1 MEHTFEALGL
11 RAALV
16 TALAEQGIT
25 TPTEIQQ
32 KMIPEILSGKDVI
45 GRSETGSGKTLA
57 YLLPIFEKLD
67 MNIRGTQAIILTP
80 THELAAQVY
89 HQAELLQ
96 ENAGIAAGC
105 VLLIGAA
112 GIGRQLEKLKAK
124 MAGGAADEMLSKKVD
139 INGVAVLAAE
149 VKDMDANA
157 MRTLGDQLKNKLGS
171 GVIVLAG
178 AAGGKVSLMAMATD
192 DAVKKG
198 AHAGNIIKAAAAVC
212 GGGGGGRPNMA
223 QAGGKDASKIADA
236 LEKAKEIVAEQMK

>member
-124 MAGGAADEMLSKKVD
+124 PRIVVGSVGRILDLIRKKKIQALPCVD
-139 INGVAVLAAE
+139 NVPL
-149 VKDMDANA
+149 
-157 MRTLGDQLKNKLGS
+157 LK
-171 GVIVLAG
+171 
-178 AAGGKVSLMAMATD
+178 
-192 DAVKKG
+192 
-198 AHAGNIIKAAAAVC
+198 
-212 GGGGGGRPNMA
+212 
-223 QAGGKDASKIADA
+223 GKDDG
-236 LEKAKEIVAEQMK
+236 E

>member
-1 MEHTFEALGL
+1 M
-11 RAALV
+11 
-16 TALAEQGIT
+16 
-25 TPTEIQQ
+25 
-32 KMIPEILSGKDVI
+32 
-45 GRSETGSGKTLA
+45 
-57 YLLPIFEKLD
+57 
-67 MNIRGTQAIILTP
+67 
-80 THELAAQVY
+80 
-89 HQAELLQ
+89 
-96 ENAGIAAGC
+96 
-105 VLLIGAA
+105 
-112 GIGRQLEKLKAK
+112 KAK

>member
-112 GIGRQLEKLKAK
+112 GIGRQMEKLKAK
-124 MAGGAADEMLSKKVD
+124 PRIVVGSVGRILDLIRKKKIQAHLVRTIVLDEGEEEDKLLLKESAMELPPSAHPEKSGLGFW
-139 INGVAVLAAE
+139 GVVFA
-149 VKDMDANA
+149 
-157 MRTLGDQLKNKLGS
+157 
-171 GVIVLAG
+171 VIV
-178 AAGGKVSLMAMATD
+178 
-192 DAVKKG
+192 
-198 AHAGNIIKAAAAVC
+198 
-212 GGGGGGRPNMA
+212 
-223 QAGGKDASKIADA
+223 A
-236 LEKAKEIVAEQMK
+236 LLILSIF